1 LSKKIYCHKRF
12 THSLDNPDI
21 IEATKG
27 DRAMC
32 DYTAEYDAAA
42 AKARLDAQQK
52 RVYDDA
58 MQALLDAHDAGAVL
72 SDEAYKKLAH
82 WI

>member
-1 LSKKIYCHKRF
+1 
-12 THSLDNPDI
+12 
-21 IEATKG
+21 
-27 DRAMC
+27 MC